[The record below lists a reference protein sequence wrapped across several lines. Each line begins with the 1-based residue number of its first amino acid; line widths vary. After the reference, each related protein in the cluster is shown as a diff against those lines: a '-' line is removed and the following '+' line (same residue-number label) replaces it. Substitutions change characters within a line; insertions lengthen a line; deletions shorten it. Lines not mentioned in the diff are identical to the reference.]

1 MSFQKGVAQ
10 TVQIICY
17 DSETPTDPTSP
28 VVTVAKDTGSFTA
41 ATNSPTVVTPG
52 RVVIALTATEMN
64 ADAIAVKVSSDNL
77 EDQIALFYTEAD
89 YTATRAG
96 YLNAGIDTR
105 APASSALDKATWTD
119 ARASW
124 IDKLNVSGTLA
135 HTDNANSFKATG
147 FATAGDA
154 MTLTSGERTNL
165 AAAIWNWL
173 TSAITTA
180 GSIGKLILDNLNATI
195 SSRAPA
201 ATALSNVDWTST
213 RAGRIDKLNVSGTLA
228 NTDNANQFKADVS
241 GVAPAG
247 EYDAAMAKLDVAV
260 STRSTFDPATDTVKA
275 KDHLGNP
282 FAAEAD
288 IRDAIIEADLS
299 DYEDTA
305 ATGTT
310 LGEFMVASRAG
321 IVGRMKIEGTTIT
334 FYQTDGTTPIF
345 TATLND
351 ADVPTERGTPTDPA

>member
-1 MSFQKGVAQ
+1 MSLQKGVAQ
-10 TVQIICY
+10 VVQIVCY
-17 DSETPTDPTSP
+17 DGETPTSP
-28 VVTVAKDTGSFTA
+28 VNPVATIARDGTPFTA
-41 ATNSPTVVTPG
+41 TTNAATIVGSGLVDVS
-52 RVVIALTATEMN
+52 LTAAEMN
-64 ADAIAVKVSSDNL
+64 CDRFAVKIASDDL
-77 EDQIALFYTEAD
+77 PDQIVTYYTEAA
-89 YTATRAG
+89 YTVARAG
-96 YLNAGIDTR
+96 H
-105 APASSALDKATWTD
+105 
-119 ARASW
+119 
-124 IDKLNVSGTLA
+124 IDKLNVAGTLA
-135 HTDNANSFKATG
+135 HTDNANTFKATG
-147 FATAGDA
+147 FATPGDA
-154 MTLTSGERTNL
+154 MTLTSGERTDL
-165 AAAIWNWL
+165 AAALWNRL

-201 ATALSNVDWTST
+201 ATALSNADWTST
-213 RAGRIDKLNVSGTLA
+213 RAGRLDKLNVSGTIA

-247 EYDAAMAKLDVAV
+247 EYDTAMAKLDVAV
-260 STRSTFDPATDTVKA
+260 STRSTFNPATDTVKA

-310 LGEFMVASRAG
+310 LGEFIVASRAG

>member
-1 MSFQKGVAQ
+1 MAFQKGVAQ
-10 TVQIICY
+10 TIQIICY

-77 EDQIALFYTEAD
+77 EDQIALFYTEAA

-96 YLNAGIDTR
+96 YLD
-105 APASSALDKATWTD
+105 
-119 ARASW
+119 
-124 IDKLNVSGTLA
+124 
-135 HTDNANSFKATG
+135 
-147 FATAGDA
+147 
-154 MTLTSGERTNL
+154 
-165 AAAIWNWL
+165 AAI
-173 TSAITTA
+173 
-180 GSIGKLILDNLNATI
+180 
-195 SSRAPA
+195 
-201 ATALSNVDWTST
+201 
-213 RAGRIDKLNVSGTLA
+213 
-228 NTDNANQFKADVS
+228 
-241 GVAPAG
+241 
-247 EYDAAMAKLDVAV
+247 
-260 STRSTFDPATDTVKA
+260 STRSIFDPTTDTVKA

-310 LGEFMVASRAG
+310 LGEFIVASRAG
-321 IVGRMKIEGTTIT
+321 IVGRMKIVGTTIT
-334 FYQTDGTTPIF
+334 FYKADGTTPIF
-345 TATLND
+345 TATLD
-351 ADVPTERGTPTDPA
+351 DDTTPTERGTPADPA

>member
-1 MSFQKGVAQ
+1 MAFQKGVAQ
-10 TVQIICY
+10 TIQIICY

-52 RVVIALTATEMN
+52 RVVITLTATEMN

-89 YTATRAG
+89 YTA
-96 YLNAGIDTR
+96 
-105 APASSALDKATWTD
+105 
-119 ARASW
+119 
-124 IDKLNVSGTLA
+124 
-135 HTDNANSFKATG
+135 
-147 FATAGDA
+147 
-154 MTLTSGERTNL
+154 
-165 AAAIWNWL
+165 
-173 TSAITTA
+173 
-180 GSIGKLILDNLNATI
+180 
-195 SSRAPA
+195 
-201 ATALSNVDWTST
+201 T